1 MAYTTTNSTKRTI
14 YSGGSGGNIQRQQPT
29 YSQQQPKYSHAQEHQ
44 VYEEQ
49 PYYSNEQPISRQSI
63 RGDNRRTSGVGNVF
77 FFYFQ

>member
-29 YSQQQPKYSHAQEHQ
+29 YSQQQPSYSHAQENH

-49 PYYSNEQPISRQSI
+49 PYYSNDRPISGKS
-63 RGDNRRTSGVGNVF
+63 TSGAYQRTGGVC
-77 FFYFQ
+77 